1 MWAPP
6 SPVHTACVSNVM
18 FPTSCAV
25 WLDDC
30 VLPGHLLL
38 LLSVVVFCC
47 LLHRLHIPAAPCHH
61 SYDIFTCL
69 YTQKNLLDAQ
79 LVRRACFLSFHCGCG
94 CDCDCA
100 VMLRRCLIRVR
111 ARVSLC
117 VRADAR

>member
-1 MWAPP
+1 
-6 SPVHTACVSNVM
+6 M

-38 LLSVVVFCC
+38 LLSVVFFAACYTGC
-47 LLHRLHIPAAPCHH
+47 TSLLPLAIILI
-61 SYDIFTCL
+61 YIYVIYYVIFACL